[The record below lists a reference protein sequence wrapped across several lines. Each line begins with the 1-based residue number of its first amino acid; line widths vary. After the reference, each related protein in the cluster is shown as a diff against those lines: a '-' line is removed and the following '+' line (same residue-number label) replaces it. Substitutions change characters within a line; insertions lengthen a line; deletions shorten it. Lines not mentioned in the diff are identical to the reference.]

1 MDFDPK
7 RVVAQFHTPNG
18 EFVIQMSSVDKNPLE
33 VKYILRILR
42 LTQENIFKLVG
53 LFPLK

>member
-1 MDFDPK
+1 MDFDPS
-7 RVVAQFHTPNG
+7 RIVAQFQTPNG
-18 EFVIQMSSVDKNPLE
+18 EFVIQMSAVDKNPLQ

>member
-7 RVVAQFHTPNG
+7 RVVAQFSTPNG
-18 EFVIQMSSVDKNPLE
+18 EFIIQMSSVDANPLQ
-33 VKYILRILR
+33 VKFILRILR